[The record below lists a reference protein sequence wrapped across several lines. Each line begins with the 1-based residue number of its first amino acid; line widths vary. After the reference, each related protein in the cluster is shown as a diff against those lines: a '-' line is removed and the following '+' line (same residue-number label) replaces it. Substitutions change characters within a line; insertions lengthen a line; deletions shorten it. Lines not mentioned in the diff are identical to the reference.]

1 MSEKLTPKDYL
12 MQIRKLRVLIDQREK
27 ELDRLREQTF
37 SSASGIDYSRIPVK
51 GSRRVGA
58 SFEQAANKALDLTGE
73 VAGLIDEYNDL
84 RHKIIGE
91 IQSLDRP
98 EYMQV
103 LYKRYV
109 EEKHWE
115 EISVEMGYS
124 CDHIRHLHGWA
135 LHEFGKL
142 MKEMKD
148 NTQ

>member
-1 MSEKLTPKDYL
+1 MTPKEYL
-12 MQIRKLRVLIDQREK
+12 SQIRKLKLLIEQRQK
-27 ELDRLREQTF
+27 ELDLLAEKNL
-37 SSASGIDYSRIPVK
+37 SALFGIDYSRISVK
-51 GSRRVGA
+51 GSRSGGA
-58 SFEQAANKALDLTGE
+58 PFEQTAIKAADLGEE
-73 VAGLIDEYNDL
+73 VAALIRKYTDL
-84 RHKIIGE
+84 QHKIIGE
-91 IQSLDRP
+91 IQALDRP

-142 MKEMKD
+142 MKNIKD

>member
-1 MSEKLTPKDYL
+1 MTPKEY
-12 MQIRKLRVLIDQREK
+12 MTQIRKLRVLIEQREK
-27 ELDRLREQTF
+27 ELARLAGQT
-37 SSASGIDYSRIPVK
+37 SGSLPGIDYSNIPVK

-58 SFEQAANKALDLTGE
+58 SFEQAVISVIDLSE
-73 VAGLIDEYNDL
+73 EIAGLIGQYNNL
-84 RHKIIGE
+84 RHRIIGE

-109 EEKHWE
+109 EEKRWE

-124 CDHIRHLHGWA
+124 CDHIRHLHSWA

-142 MKEMKD
+142 IKNIKD

>member
-1 MSEKLTPKDYL
+1 MTTKEYLT
-12 MQIRKLRVLIDQREK
+12 QVRKLKILIEQRQK
-27 ELDRLREQTF
+27 ELDQLTEQKLN
-37 SSASGIDYSRIPVK
+37 SVSGIDYSKIPVK
-51 GSRRVGA
+51 GARRVGA
-58 SFEQAANKALDLTGE
+58 SFEQAAVQSLDLVE
-73 VAGLIDEYNDL
+73 EIAGLIKKYTDL
-84 RHKIIGE
+84 KHQIIGE

-142 MKEMKD
+142 MKNIKD